1 MLEDTAIGVMGEP
14 VVVNDVVTEGVMQP
28 VERTPGAAPGGLR
41 TEMDFDVLVALTVAA
56 EDGQTVTVRGITG
69 AIYAI
74 EQISPTGKILRC
86 GPVNRW
92 DGRI

>member
-1 MLEDTAIGVMGEP
+1 MLEDTTIGVLGEP

-28 VERTPGAAPGGLR
+28 VERAPGAAAGGLR
-41 TEMDFDVLVALTVAA
+41 VDMEFDVLVALDVAA
-56 EDGQTVTVRGITG
+56 ADGQTVTVRGITG

-74 EQISPTGKILRC
+74 EQISPTGKILKC

-92 DGRI
+92 QI